1 MLSRYLDF
9 CLDFLFM
16 WKNVLIIKIRLIS
29 KFMTSQP
36 GKQTNAI
43 HILSYNSRSK
53 DNQNITRE
61 TFFLKN
67 HTQNVVEKLVP
78 DHFLKNQ
85 NWAYLWINSL
95 KFWVVYFYCVP
106 NWGLSKYIEI
116 KFQTTCFYLLQSFF
130 KNKIHFVQ
138 TFLRKI
144 FLLLYS
150 IDWPNFIICLF
161 LLREILGNICIAI
174 VC

>member
-16 WKNVLIIKIRLIS
+16 WKNVFIIKIRLIS

-95 KFWVVYFYCVP
+95 KFWVVYFIVCQTEGYQNILKLNFRP
-106 NWGLSKYIEI
+106 LAFTSYKAFLRI
-116 KFQTTCFYLLQSFF
+116 KFILC
-130 KNKIHFVQ
+130 K
-138 TFLRKI
+138 
-144 FLLLYS
+144 
-150 IDWPNFIICLF
+150 LF
-161 LLREILGNICIAI
+161 
-174 VC
+174 